1 MAKPGKK
8 PTKQPEPTV
17 EDFLGN
23 AGLPIVYPCEFSRLH
38 LKHGTPE
45 GLVEEFT
52 LSDANGNATTQTR
65 TVYPPLDE
73 AFVTAALQWETED
86 EYLTRIEE
94 QLRGMGLLGEEKE
107 FNAEAAPDIDG
118 SGTVKDY
125 HYGDDYLLKDM
136 EGQKVRCGALKG
148 NREFKVPGMKRY
160 RTDMLNRRWADS
172 RNTKP
177 EDIFPRTINGESCII
192 GRHGNV
198 LSAQKRFVA
207 LKLACQIWRSKDHD
221 HWLTLWPEQ
230 PTIEAL
236 VFYGADESHFTVS
249 TLDNVEPRTMTDT
262 VYTSELFRELPGPA
276 HKECSKMLASAV
288 SFLWDRTGAGD
299 SKSQSHAAFDG
310 EKTNSALMGFQG
322 RHRTL
327 DRYILKMHEIDKTR
341 GISNGYRIKTGDCS
355 ALMYL
360 MASGKTDGHLYRAME
375 SPQELADESGPGI
388 DFGLEKQAFQFWH
401 DLANDKIMVVD
412 AEFEK
417 LLKGGPIPAP
427 LKYAIFVKAWKAYTT
442 AKNGKVIAADV
453 DMTESYAVDDK
464 TGNRTLSVTS
474 QLDGID
480 LGDRGEPIGSGSS
493 GDEKPE
499 DTRTEE
505 QKELDAKIAEE
516 AASKIE
522 VARQSELV
530 AEASRR
536 KREEAEL
543 ARKEAAKNKPKT
555 PNAPNGRLNG
565 PPKAEEPKLDQK
577 DVFGNGTPLKPNKK
591 GGKPIVIKW

>member
-8 PTKQPEPTV
+8 PTKQSEPTV
-17 EDFLGN
+17 EDFLGD

-38 LKHGTPE
+38 LKNGTPE
-45 GLVEEFT
+45 GLIEEFS
-52 LSDANGNATTQTR
+52 LKDADGNDVPQTR
-65 TVYPPLDE
+65 VIYPPLDE
-73 AFVTAALQWETED
+73 TFVTAALQWETED

-94 QLRGMGLLGEEKE
+94 QLRGMGLLSEKEE
-107 FNAEAAPDIDG
+107 FNAEAAPDVNG
-118 SGTVKDY
+118 SGDMKDY
-125 HYGDDYLLKDM
+125 HYGDDYLIKDM
-136 EGQKVRCGALKG
+136 DGQKVRCGALKG

-177 EDIFPRTINGESCII
+177 EDVFHRTINGETCII

-207 LKLACQIWRSKDHD
+207 LKLACQIWRGKDHD

-310 EKTNSALMGFQG
+310 EKTNSALMGFQA

-327 DRYILKMHEIDKTR
+327 DKYVLKMHEIDSDKR
-341 GISNGYRIKTGDCS
+341 MISVGYKVKAGDCS

-360 MASGKTDGHLYRAME
+360 MASGKTDGDMYRSME
-375 SPQELADESGPGI
+375 SPQELADESGSGI
-388 DFGLEKQAFQFWH
+388 DFQLEKKAFQFWH
-401 DLANDKIMVVD
+401 DLANDKVMAVD

-427 LKYAIFVKAWKAYTT
+427 LKYAIFVKGWKAYLANKGGIVTPE
-442 AKNGKVIAADV
+442 DV
-453 DMTESYAVDDK
+453 DMAESYAVDGK

-493 GDEKPE
+493 SDEESE

-505 QKELDAKIAEE
+505 QKELDGKIAVE
-516 AASKIE
+516 AESKAE
-522 VARQSELV
+522 LVKQSELV
-530 AEASRR
+530 AEAKRR
-536 KREEAEL
+536 KTEEAEL
-543 ARKEAAKNKPKT
+543 AEKESAKNKPK
-555 PNAPNGRLNG
+555 APNGRLNG
-565 PPKAEEPKLDQK
+565 SPKVEEPKLDSK
-577 DVFGNGTPLKPNKK
+577 DAFGNGTPLKPGKK
-591 GGKPIVIKW
+591 GGKPIVRKP

>member
-17 EDFLGN
+17 EDFLGD

-38 LKHGTPE
+38 LKNGTPE
-45 GLVEEFT
+45 GLIEEFS
-52 LSDANGNATTQTR
+52 LKDADGNATTQTR
-65 TVYPPLDE
+65 IVYPPLDE

-94 QLRGMGLLGEEKE
+94 QLRGMRLLGEEEE
-107 FNAEAAPDIDG
+107 FNAEAAPDVNG
-118 SGTVKDY
+118 SGDMKDY

-136 EGQKVRCGALKG
+136 DGQKVRCEALKG

-177 EDIFPRTINGESCII
+177 EDVFHRTINGETCII

-207 LKLACQIWRSKDHD
+207 LKLACQIWRGKDHD

-310 EKTNSALMGFQG
+310 EKTNSALMGFQA

-327 DRYILKMHEIDKTR
+327 DKYVLKMHEIDSDKR
-341 GISNGYRIKTGDCS
+341 MISVGYKVKAGDCS

-360 MASGKTDGHLYRAME
+360 MASGKTDGDMYRSME
-375 SPQELADESGPGI
+375 SPQELADESGSGI
-388 DFGLEKQAFQFWH
+388 DFQLEKKAFQFWH
-401 DLANDKIMVVD
+401 DLANDKVMDVD

-427 LKYAIFVKAWKAYTT
+427 LKYAIFVKAWKAYLANKGGIVTSE
-442 AKNGKVIAADV
+442 DV
-453 DMTESYAVDDK
+453 DMAESYAVDGK

-493 GDEKPE
+493 SDEESE

-505 QKELDAKIAEE
+505 QKELDGKIAAE
-516 AASKIE
+516 AEAKAE
-522 VARQSELV
+522 LVKQSELV
-530 AEASRR
+530 AEAKRR
-536 KREEAEL
+536 KAEEADL
-543 ARKEAAKNKPKT
+543 ARKESAKNKPK
-555 PNAPNGRLNG
+555 APNGRLNG
-565 PPKAEEPKLDQK
+565 SPKTEEPKLDPK
-577 DVFGNGTPLKPNKK
+577 DAFGNGTPLKPGKK
-591 GGKPIVIKW
+591 GGKPIVRKP